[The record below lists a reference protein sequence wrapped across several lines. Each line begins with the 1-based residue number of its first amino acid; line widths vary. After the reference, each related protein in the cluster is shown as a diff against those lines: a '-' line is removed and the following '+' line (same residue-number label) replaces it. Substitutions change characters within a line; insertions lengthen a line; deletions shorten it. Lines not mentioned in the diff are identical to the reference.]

1 MKKVLKIF
9 FAILVFGCCVNK
21 AGAVTLNVG
30 DKAYKSPATGIKIN
44 SLSYD
49 KDRPEYKYSLNYY
62 YFSYNANR
70 YDANNKTFA
79 YCLDPQKAAF
89 DGVHHVERVL
99 NLSNPYD
106 AGLLEIFKNGRND
119 DLWGYKGKNDEINA
133 ENFYAAT
140 NIAIRAYNSGIYGY
154 GTHLT
159 LQCNGKPCGQKYA
172 SAHANLGANVAIAN
186 LELAKS
192 ATGYNWTANN
202 WKENLSNMKGYADWY
217 NNSES
222 VEFIAGKNTVGE
234 EILRVAKE
242 LVEIGLKKA
251 AEVAKNGNNLPKISQ
266 GQTSETEAEAK
277 DEYYVYSNIKV
288 ENFADDAIIK
298 YESVSCP
305 NCQREGITI
314 KGIEY
319 KNIQNNKWER
329 LSTGINLA
337 KQIETKNGY
346 KNGNIQIRLLV
357 EKEERENCV
366 GADYEIKYNYTD
378 SKSASKLV
386 NAYNGAI
393 LYAGKE
399 NSSSYNHQRFIVI
412 SKNDNIKN
420 VDGDNLLPRTL
431 NGKITCQGPRPCAT
445 EVSLPICSSDK
456 NKAVATVTAPE
467 NIKRCIIN
475 NKDEA
480 GNSYQLSDGNGGV
493 SNPYCSVFCKEDY
506 AKIQLNPIVENVT
519 CGGYFQLKSHV
530 EGKKTCYTGS
540 TNANQ
545 EINKDQF
552 LKDIMEAQEDMISA
566 YDDYLKWTEASK
578 NVTSE
583 NVNKNCGSGTFTIW
597 KIASGTYTGYE
608 YNSRNIL
615 TGSIVGKRVSNKTLP
630 TYTSGTNN
638 TTTYTTKNKTDA
650 NGNVIKDANGNPVIE
665 RVPSGCSSVTEGK
678 KSDVT
683 SYIDKELSKAKTA
696 LKEAYNRF
704 MTAVQQYNGCTTAW
718 TNTFKFDQRIKFYY
732 DENHYI
738 GNYTTY
744 YDLLENAKDKDLFYL
759 EKNGRVN
766 ENKSVEVCLGT
777 TNDKYECNSG
787 FKRITENS
795 SEKLNNY
802 NYVDAYKEVF
812 DTNNYTLISIGDNS
826 LQKQI
831 PISKATFVRKTVE
844 KKQDYITPTSYYQ
857 VDRYGRITVNKHYAG
872 NALQLS
878 AIKNGLPVSTK
889 LVGGGLFRLML
900 EDFGEFYDSK
910 EVGRIFD
917 FKGDNEKKS
926 IAYTK
931 QENGIQTFDGNYKCN
946 FYSNCRDERCPDC
959 EYKCETPED
968 CGWRQCP
975 DCKIYC
981 VNCLFNLDKLQLN
994 FKTISTTN
1002 FNSAGRNYG
1011 YNWITSSNITSLKLL
1026 TDKATHTIN
1035 RIEDFNETIYDT
1047 NNKDNEDS
1055 EFEMS
1060 IKLDKGLI
1068 SFIKDYNKQA
1078 EGKGGYLNNS
1088 LKCVDYTD
1096 KDGKV
1101 YEKLFCKSELLD
1113 EIFENYSGNI
1123 TVKGDR
1129 DDVNSYWTPWT
1140 KMDPNATFG
1149 GDVIGG
1155 PAWK

>member
-1 MKKVLKIF
+1 MKKVLKVF

-30 DKAYKSPATGIKIN
+30 DKAKKETVSRLNGLTIYMGDGNHMYWLTSYKFKISQN
-44 SLSYD
+44 SITS
-49 KDRPEYKYSLNYY
+49 
-62 YFSYNANR
+62 
-70 YDANNKTFA
+70 
-79 YCLDPQKAAF
+79 YCLDPHLRAYG
-89 DGVHHVERVL
+89 DGATENADYKVKRL
-99 NLSNPYD
+99 LDPSIPYD
-106 AGLLEIFKNGRND
+106 AGLLEMIKI
-119 DLWGYKGKNDEINA
+119 GKNDNNNTYNGVSDNNLLI
-133 ENFYAAT
+133 AT
-140 NIAIRAYNSGIYGY
+140 SIAVRAYHYGIFGYVVNDDTSNKYRYDNGTTYANAHISFGVAYAEEHISDVNLITHKNVTAGNWFKNLNLSSAGFSNSNKFFFGHKSLGLNVPSGY
-154 GTHLT
+154 GNIEKATI
-159 LQCNGKPCGQKYA
+159 
-172 SAHANLGANVAIAN
+172 NVGN
-186 LELAKS
+186 
-192 ATGYNWTANN
+192 TAY
-202 WKENLSNMKGYADWY
+202 KILD
-217 NNSES
+217 
-222 VEFIAGKNTVGE
+222 AGV
-234 EILRVAKE
+234 
-242 LVEIGLKKA
+242 KKA
-251 AEVAKNGNNLPKISQ
+251 VEVAKNKGNMPSISS
-266 GQTSETEAEAK
+266 GQSSESSTDK
-277 DEYYVYSNIKV
+277 DGEYYIYNNIVIK
-288 ENFADDAIIK
+288 NFANDAIVK
-298 YESVSCP
+298 DVTYSCS

-314 KGIEY
+314 KSFEY

-329 LSTGINLA
+329 LTANVNVA
-337 KQIETKNGY
+337 NQVETKNGY
-346 KNGNIQIRLLV
+346 KSGNIQIRMLV
-357 EKEERENCV
+357 EKEEKENCT
-366 GADYEIKYNYTD
+366 GANYEINYKYTD
-378 SKSASKLV
+378 SVSHSKLI
-386 NAYNGAI
+386 NDYNGAI
-393 LYAGKE
+393 LEVDSADK
-399 NSSSYNHQRFIVI
+399 NVSQRFAVI
-412 SKNDNIKN
+412 SKNDGLT
-420 VDGDNLLPRTL
+420 DGGGNNLL
-431 NGKITCQGPRPCAT
+431 NGKVSGKINCQGPRPCAT

-456 NKAVATVTAPE
+456 DKAVATVTAPE

-480 GNSYQLSDGNGGV
+480 GNSYQLSDGNGGI

-506 AKIQLNPIVENVT
+506 AKIQLNPIVENVA

-540 TNANQ
+540 TNANK
-545 EINKDQF
+545 EIDKEQF
-552 LKDIMEAQEDMISA
+552 LEDVKEAQEEVIKAYNEYAKWSA
-566 YDDYLKWTEASK
+566 AAAITSTSTTLSNSAPGKSDTMDCGDDKASK
-578 NVTSE
+578 CDNGCDGDSLE
-583 NVNKNCGSGTFTIW
+583 
-597 KIASGTYTGYE
+597 ATGYSKE
-608 YNSRNIL
+608 WSWYEFNNDGTKQREAKRDSYGPGTVDCGDCTCSDNSA
-615 TGSIVGKRVSNKTLP
+615 SNKDEEHK
-630 TYTSGTNN
+630 TNRN
-638 TTTYTTKNKTDA
+638 N
-650 NGNVIKDANGNPVIE
+650 
-665 RVPSGCSSVTEGK
+665 
-678 KSDVT
+678 
-683 SYIDKELSKAKTA
+683 A
-696 LKEAYNRF
+696 LKTLNEKIEKYEKIIAD
-704 MTAVQQYNGCTTAW
+704 YNGCTTAW

-759 EKNGRVN
+759 EKNGKVN
-766 ENKSVEVCLGT
+766 EKTSIEICFGQTDNSYNCLG
-777 TNDKYECNSG
+777 
-787 FKRITENS
+787 NS
-795 SEKLNNY
+795 SILKAEDISSKNN
-802 NYVDAYKEVF
+802 
-812 DTNNYTLISIGDNS
+812 SDNS
-826 LQKQI
+826 NEDYNKNTNKVFKEETFI
-831 PISKATFVRKTVE
+831 ECTSSGCGEKKRNISQATFVKKTVE

-946 FYSNCRDERCPDC
+946 FYSNCRDERCPNC

-1060 IKLDKGLI
+1060 IKLDRGLI

>member
-9 FAILVFGCCVNK
+9 FTILVFGCFVNK
-21 AGAVTLNVG
+21 AGAVTFEVG
-30 DKAYKSPATGIKIN
+30 KKVYKSSADDIKIN
-44 SLSYD
+44 SLWYD

-62 YFSYNANR
+62 NFSYNTNR
-70 YDANNKTFA
+70 YDANNNTFA

-89 DGVHHVERVL
+89 DGTYHVESL
-99 NLSNPYD
+99 FDLSIPYY

-119 DLWGYKGKNDEINA
+119 NQESFKGLEGKNL
-133 ENFYAAT
+133 YVAT
-140 NIAIRAYNSGIYGY
+140 SIAIRAYHTGIYGY

-159 LQCNGKPCGQKYA
+159 LFDKNGNPFGQKFS
-172 SAHANLGANVAIAN
+172 SAHVNLGVSTVLDNF
-186 LELAKS
+186 ELAKK
-192 ATGYNWTANN
+192 ATGYNWTAEE
-202 WKENLSNMKGYADWY
+202 WKENLKGMKGYESWY
-217 NNSES
+217 NSSNK
-222 VEFIAGKNTVGE
+222 VEFTAEKNTDGE
-234 EILRVAKE
+234 KILRVAKE

-251 AEVAKNGNNLPKISQ
+251 AEVADNNNNLPQITQ
-266 GQTSETEAEAK
+266 GQNSETQAEE
-277 DEYYVYSNIKV
+277 DNNYYIYNTISIK
-288 ENFADDAIIK
+288 NFADDAIIK
-298 YESVSCP
+298 NVSYSCA
-305 NCQREGITI
+305 NCQREGIAI
-314 KGIEY
+314 KAFEY

-329 LSTGINLA
+329 LSTDINLA
-337 KQIETKNGY
+337 KQVETKNGY
-346 KNGNIQIRLLV
+346 KNGNIQIRMLV
-357 EKEERENCV
+357 EKEEKENCQEV
-366 GADYEIKYNYTD
+366 NYEINYLYTD
-378 SKSASKLV
+378 SERNSKLI
-386 NAYNGAI
+386 NAYNGAT
-393 LYAGKE
+393 LYADGESSDGGDKGE
-399 NSSSYNHQRFIVI
+399 GNYNSQRFIII
-412 SKNDNIKN
+412 SKNDNITN
-420 VDGDNLLPRTL
+420 IDGADLIDGSLK
-431 NGKITCQGPRPCAT
+431 GKITCQGPRPCAT

-506 AKIQLNPIVENVT
+506 AKIQLNPIVENVA

-545 EINKDQF
+545 EINKEQF
-552 LKDIMEAQEDMISA
+552 LEDIMEAQKDMISA
-566 YDDYLKWTEASK
+566 YDEYLKWSAATPEADSG
-578 NVTSE
+578 NPHSVS
-583 NVNKNCGSGTFTIW
+583 CGSGTYNIW
-597 KIASGTYTGYE
+597 RIKSGTYTGYE
-608 YNSRNIL
+608 IRTIYSNI
-615 TGSIVGKRVSNKTLP
+615 GSVIGHSVSGKALP
-630 TYTSGTNN
+630 TYSVGSDNTYATYTWDYDDEGNKIESSKTKTGCSGSYKSGTRADIVN
-638 TTTYTTKNKTDA
+638 
-650 NGNVIKDANGNPVIE
+650 
-665 RVPSGCSSVTEGK
+665 
-678 KSDVT
+678 
-683 SYIDKELSKAKTA
+683 YINDNLNKAKKA

-766 ENKSVEVCLGT
+766 ENKSIEVCLGT

-802 NYVDAYKEVF
+802 NYVDAYEEVF
-812 DTNNYTLISIGDNS
+812 DKDNKYTLISIGNNI
-826 LQKQI
+826 LEQKV

-1060 IKLDKGLI
+1060 IKLDRGLI

-1113 EIFENYSGNI
+1113 EIFENYRGNI